1 MNEKQRNERRTDQE
15 WLELIQECR
24 TSGLGDKDWC
34 EQQSIPISSFYT
46 KITRLRKKACD
57 IPPANHR
64 ASRECQQVV
73 PLPIIDET
81 APLYEYSS
89 NANHAANDKAAP
101 AVSLKISGY
110 CIEISNHAA
119 RDTIMNTLSVLQE
132 LC

>member
-1 MNEKQRNERRTDQE
+1 MNEKQRNQRRTDQE
-15 WLELIQECR
+15 WVTLIQKCR

-34 EQQSIPISSFYT
+34 EQQGIPISTFYT

-64 ASRECQQVV
+64 VVRECQQVV
-73 PLPIIDET
+73 PLPIIDE
-81 APLYEYSS
+81 AAQLYVCIS
-89 NANHAANDKAAP
+89 NNADTDKAAP
-101 AVSLKISGY
+101 ALILKAGGY